1 MVLVEELRVLN
12 NKKREANSVPATA
25 EHAVTHS
32 SKEVFKPRLIF
43 WEVTK
48 GCNLRCVHCRATAT
62 ELSSPTDL
70 PTAKALDIIDQIAAM
85 GNPILVLSGGEPLYR
100 SDIFQLASYAKDKGL
115 RVALATNGTLVTK
128 EVARMIADSG
138 VKRVSIS
145 LDGADAMTHDSFR
158 GIPGAF
164 EAALHGLRNLQ
175 EVGMSTQINMTIAR
189 HNADQLPRVLEMA
202 RTVGADALHTF
213 LLVPV
218 GCGVDIANDQMV
230 PPDEYESM
238 LNWFY
243 DQSLE
248 GGIELKATCAPHYF
262 RVVRQRRAEE
272 RREAERSEVRGER
285 SEVGDCRSQIADCRS
300 ENLTLKAANST
311 MKQEIGPTEMI
322 MPGGT
327 GISLKPQGAPMGHHT
342 GHPAGNHT
350 GHPGG
355 HPGDMNAMTKGCLAG
370 TGVCFISHEG
380 EVFPCGYLPA
390 IAGDLRKEKFAD
402 IWTNAKVFNDLRD
415 TDNLKGKCGCCEFRN
430 VCMGCRARAFA
441 ATGDYLDPEPFCV
454 YEPKSAALREKMEQ
468 RGR

>member
-1 MVLVEELRVLN
+1 MADNGNGRPAKTEE
-12 NKKREANSVPATA
+12 
-25 EHAVTHS
+25 
-32 SKEVFKPRLIF
+32 FKPRLIF

-48 GCNLRCVHCRATAT
+48 GCNLRCIHCRATAT

-70 PTAKALDIIDQIAAM
+70 PTKKALDIIDQIATVSS
-85 GNPILVLSGGEPLYR
+85 PILVLSGGEPLYR
-100 SDIFQLASYAKDKGL
+100 SDIFQLARYARDRGL
-115 RVALATNGTLVTK
+115 RVALATNGTLVTR
-128 EVARMIADSG
+128 EIARMISDSG

-145 LDGADAMTHDSFR
+145 LDGADAVTHDSFR

-164 EAALHGLRNLQ
+164 EAALYGFRNLK
-175 EVGMSTQINMTIAR
+175 EVGMSVQINMTIAR
-189 HNADQLPRVLEMA
+189 HNAQQLPQVLEMA
-202 RTVGADALHTF
+202 KSVGADALHTF

-218 GCGVDIANDQMV
+218 GCGVDIADEQMV
-230 PPDEYESM
+230 PPEEYERM

-243 DQSLE
+243 DRSLE

-262 RVVRQRRAEE
+262 RVVRQRRVADRRAAESAA
-272 RREAERSEVRGER
+272 RESAPHLG
-285 SEVGDCRSQIADCRS
+285 A
-300 ENLTLKAANST
+300 
-311 MKQEIGPTEMI
+311 IGPTDML

-327 GISLKPQGAPMGHHT
+327 GISLKPQGPPPGH
-342 GHPAGNHT
+342 HT

-402 IWTNAKVFNDLRD
+402 IWANAEVFNELRD
-415 TDNLKGKCGCCEFRN
+415 TSNLKGKCGCCEFRN

-441 ATGDYLDPEPFCV
+441 KTGDYLDEEPFCI
-454 YEPKSAALREKMEQ
+454 YEPKSSHLKKQVAERV
-468 RGR
+468 R